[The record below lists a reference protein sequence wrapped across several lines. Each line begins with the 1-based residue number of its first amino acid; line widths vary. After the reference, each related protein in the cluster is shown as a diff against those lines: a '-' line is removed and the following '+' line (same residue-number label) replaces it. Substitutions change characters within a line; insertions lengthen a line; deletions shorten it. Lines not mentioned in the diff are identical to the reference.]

1 MNKTQIVGYRRLR
14 TLSQLFFETMPQI
27 LLQLR
32 ILLDDNNRFKIDVNT
47 LLWSIGLAVA
57 HLFLEGGII
66 YLDKS
71 AFKMS
76 FMEYALECLG
86 GRVQWFP
93 YKHLINNIIQ
103 YQLYIY
109 RDQDRKHF
117 NKNDFDAKSYQIRL
131 GDVYDAVDDSDAFQQ
146 QYKWYWKDSHGV
158 YDPMDDMISYKI
170 DNLSINET
178 VYDDS
183 NRFEISKKT
192 DSQAMQKDITTNEVM
207 SIRKMTAQQANIYNN
222 TLKNIDDILTLDYEK
237 ITTNPIMGVEYE
249 ASYQFSSQS
258 MNRLVTIISNCS
270 PMIIP

>member
-1 MNKTQIVGYRRLR
+1 
-14 TLSQLFFETMPQI
+14 MPQI
-27 LLQLR
+27 LLQCR
-32 ILLDDNNRFKIDVNT
+32 ILLDDNDRFKIDVNT
-47 LLWSIGLAVA
+47 LLWSIGLAVV

-93 YKHLINNIIQ
+93 YKHFINHLVQ

-109 RDQDRKHF
+109 RDRDRKHF
-117 NKNDFDAKSYQIRL
+117 NKNDFNAKLYQIRL
-131 GDVYDAVDDSDAFQQ
+131 GDVPDPVDDIDPFQQ
-146 QYKWYWKDSHGV
+146 QYRWYWKDSHGV

-178 VYDDS
+178 VEDDS
-183 NRFEISKKT
+183 KRFQISKKT
-192 DSQAMQKDITTNEVM
+192 DTQAMQKNITTNAVI
-207 SIRKMTAQQANIYNN
+207 SLRKMTAKQANVYND
-222 TLKNIDDILTLDYEK
+222 TLKTNTRIDDILTLDYEK
-237 ITTNPIMGVEYE
+237 ITANSMCIEYE